1 MRLIAITK
9 PEFWAG
15 EAPAIMR
22 LLEEGGFW
30 RVHIRKPGAQTS
42 EVERLILAIP
52 PRLRPR
58 LTVHY
63 HFELAQLVGGVHLNS
78 RNPSPPQGWMGLV
91 SRSCHSL
98 DELTAEA
105 NYLFLSPIFDS
116 ISKPGYRA
124 AFSAEELRG
133 KVDGRVFALGGVTF
147 EQLPYI
153 QELGFGGAAML
164 GAAWR

>member
-9 PEFWAG
+9 PEIWTG
-15 EAPAIMR
+15 EAPAIVR

-30 RVHIRKPGAQTS
+30 RVHIRKPGAQTP
-42 EVERLILAIP
+42 EVEQLILTIP
-52 PRLRPR
+52 PELRPR
-58 LTVHY
+58 LTIHY
-63 HFELAQLVGGVHLNS
+63 HFDLAPLVGGVHLNS
-78 RNPSPPQGWMGLV
+78 RNPRPPKGWTGMV

-105 NYLFLSPIFDS
+105 DYLFLSPIFDS
-116 ISKPGYRA
+116 ISKRDYRA
-124 AFSAEELRG
+124 AFTAEELRG
-133 KVDGRVFALGGVTF
+133 KVDRRIFALGGVTF
-147 EQLPYI
+147 DRLTQI

>member
-15 EAPAIMR
+15 EASAIVR
-22 LLEEGGFW
+22 LLQESGFW
-30 RVHIRKPGAQTS
+30 RVHIRKPSAQTT

-52 PRLRPR
+52 PELRPR
-58 LTVHY
+58 LTIHY
-63 HFELAQLVGGVHLNS
+63 HFDLAPLVGGVHLNL
-78 RNPSPPQGWMGLV
+78 RNPHPPQGWTGMV

-98 DELTAEA
+98 DELTLEA
-105 NYLFLSPIFDS
+105 DYLFLSPIFDS
-116 ISKPGYRA
+116 ISKPGYHA
-124 AFSAEELRG
+124 AFTAEELRG
-133 KVDGRVFALGGVTF
+133 KVDVRTFALGGVTF
-147 EQLPYI
+147 EQLSKI